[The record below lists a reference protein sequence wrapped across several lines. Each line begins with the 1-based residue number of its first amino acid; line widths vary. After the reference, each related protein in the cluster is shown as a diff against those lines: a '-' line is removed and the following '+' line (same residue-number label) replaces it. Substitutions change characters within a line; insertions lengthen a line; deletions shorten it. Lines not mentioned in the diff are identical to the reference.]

1 MEVITYLKIIARY
14 WWLILLAALV
24 STGVAA
30 GLSLTRAKSY
40 STQALVVVR
49 PATGVLTKTNDLVNM
64 MSELGTRSVLGTFAQ
79 VLTSGG
85 VQQTARSAVGLN
97 ATAAVDYPLEANVLP
112 DTTVIE
118 VSGKGPDPKLLAT
131 YIDATVD
138 AAEANSTDM
147 FQVLELH
154 SLQKAAVPLAPSSP
168 IPSRDIPIGAAL
180 GVFLGVMLA
189 LAIEYLRNPR
199 KQEMPYETKI
209 RSLVP
214 DGLMSYSA
222 LSAPSQSS
230 AHEEIQLI
238 GGSSDEEYRGTSNRP
253 DSTTGPLTEDQASNR
268 RTYLLPGRK

>member
-40 STQALVVVR
+40 NSQALVVVR

-79 VLTSGG
+79 VLTSAG
-85 VQQTARSAVGLN
+85 VQQTAQTAVGMN
-97 ATAAVDYPLEANVLP
+97 AATALDYPLQANVLP

-118 VSGKGPDPKLLAT
+118 VSGKGHDPRLLAA

-138 AAEANSTDM
+138 AATANSTDM

-154 SLQKAAVPLAPSSP
+154 SLQQAVVPKDPSSP
-168 IPSRDIPIGAAL
+168 IPSRDIPIGGLL
-180 GVFLGVMLA
+180 GLFLGIMLA

-199 KQEMPYETKI
+199 RQESPYEPKI
-209 RSLVP
+209 RSLAP
-214 DGLMSYSA
+214 DGMLNYSA
-222 LSAPSQSS
+222 LSAPSQTPGR
-230 AHEEIQLI
+230 EDIQLVS
-238 GGSSDEEYRGTSNRP
+238 GQAREEYPGRSNRQDP
-253 DSTTGPLTEDQASNR
+253 TTGPLTEEQADTR

>member
-79 VLTSGG
+79 LLTSAD
-85 VQQTARSAVGLN
+85 VKNTAQASVGLSPLS
-97 ATAAVDYPLEANVLP
+97 AVDYPLEANVLP

-118 VSGKGPDPKLLAT
+118 VSGKGPDPKLLSS
-131 YIDATVD
+131 YINATVT
-138 AAEANSTDM
+138 AAVANSTDM

-154 SLQKAAVPLAPSSP
+154 PLQQATVPLDPSSP

-189 LAIEYLRNPR
+189 LAIDYLRNPQR
-199 KQEMPYETKI
+199 QEVPYETKI

-214 DGLMSYSA
+214 DGLTSYSA
-222 LSAPSQSS
+222 LSAPSQSP
-230 AHEEIQLI
+230 AHDEIQLI
-238 GGSSDEEYRGTSNRP
+238 GGRSDEEYRGTSNRP